1 MSEKKAIFISDV
13 VRVAS
18 YPIMFVSRFWGLFPF
33 TLEKKD
39 SCTIMR
45 WSRKVVCPARR
56 TINCS
61 NFDYTRYGERFRGR
75 SDKSIR
81 MKQSTGKYVTVV
93 DISIVALVVFVGI
106 FGTPFRVDSFLSY
119 VSCINEVDA
128 TLVVSDARRARHV
141 SMCRVFAVFV
151 VTTVILAFDLSI
163 WWTISSSSR
172 DSNFLIG
179 NYIAF
184 YISYYILLLLECQYW
199 HLIYCIKRRLKLLN
213 SYLKIHNVHTD
224 DVVKNVVNKHFSIFK
239 NVHKQIP
246 KQVIGNQKN
255 LVGNGVLT
263 NEYITRMIRV
273 YLKLCDAA
281 DYVNQCCGLIV
292 LIILVSCLLHLVV
305 TPYFLIL
312 EIAGRNN
319 LLFATLQSVWLITHS
334 LRLIIIVEACYECTE
349 EAGRTKTARL
359 QSDVQ
364 RFRSEHEEAGKNIFD
379 PIFTGGEVLLFQ
391 LELFATELNHR
402 QIVYTACG
410 LVKIDRTL
418 ITSSRKKN
426 QFALSSS
433 SIDTSL
439 FAIIP
444 VWGAEMLA
452 IYLISAT
459 SIAMLYLYYYFKK
472 KMNFWA
478 DKGVITQKSV
488 FPFGNAKPVIFQKE
502 STADSIKKL
511 YEHLR
516 SQSKPYGGYY
526 FLTKPVFV
534 PVDLELIRRILIVDF
549 DYFTDRLFHSNESEP
564 LSNNLVSYKG
574 NQWKQLRSK
583 LSPAFTPS
591 KIKMLFPTIMKSTDK
606 LICAINEELQISK
619 VIDINAIVKKVS
631 IDITASSS
639 FGLQASTLN
648 GDKSEFQK
656 VSENFFD
663 ESLKD
668 SVVRTFMLVWPDLLS
683 TLKIKTISKAVSEF
697 FINMVDEVLNFREQ
711 NNVIREDLM
720 HLLLQIRNNVKI
732 DDNKIGYVTND
743 NKSQSVSFTIEEIAA
758 QCFIFFLAGY
768 ETTASLI
775 TFCLY
780 ELSLNQEMQ
789 CRAREEL
796 NIVLAKHNGDLS
808 YDALLDLQYLDKII
822 RETLRVYPPIPTHL
836 RVCHKD
842 YKVPNSDVVIEK
854 DTAVLISVLGIHHD
868 PDYYKNPGV
877 FNPNDSRMSAKSERL
892 GSRLE
897 MDLETASVPN
907 LVYCNRSW

>member
-45 WSRKVVCPARR
+45 WSRKSFVRLEGPLIVVIS
-56 TINCS
+56 TI
-61 NFDYTRYGERFRGR
+61 RGMVNDLEAG

-119 VSCINEVDA
+119 VSCINE
-128 TLVVSDARRARHV
+128 
-141 SMCRVFAVFV
+141 
-151 VTTVILAFDLSI
+151 
-163 WWTISSSSR
+163 
-172 DSNFLIG
+172 
-179 NYIAF
+179 
-184 YISYYILLLLECQYW
+184 
-199 HLIYCIKRRLKLLN
+199 
-213 SYLKIHNVHTD
+213 
-224 DVVKNVVNKHFSIFK
+224 
-239 NVHKQIP
+239 
-246 KQVIGNQKN
+246 
-255 LVGNGVLT
+255 
-263 NEYITRMIRV
+263 
-273 YLKLCDAA
+273 
-281 DYVNQCCGLIV
+281 
-292 LIILVSCLLHLVV
+292 
-305 TPYFLIL
+305 
-312 EIAGRNN
+312 
-319 LLFATLQSVWLITHS
+319 
-334 LRLIIIVEACYECTE
+334 
-349 EAGRTKTARL
+349 
-359 QSDVQ
+359 
-364 RFRSEHEEAGKNIFD
+364 
-379 PIFTGGEVLLFQ
+379 
-391 LELFATELNHR
+391 
-402 QIVYTACG
+402 
-410 LVKIDRTL
+410 
-418 ITSSRKKN
+418 SRKKN

-639 FGLQASTLN
+639 FGLQAT
-648 GDKSEFQK
+648 
-656 VSENFFD
+656 
-663 ESLKD
+663 
-668 SVVRTFMLVWPDLLS
+668 
-683 TLKIKTISKAVSEF
+683 
-697 FINMVDEVLNFREQ
+697 
-711 NNVIREDLM
+711 
-720 HLLLQIRNNVKI
+720 
-732 DDNKIGYVTND
+732 
-743 NKSQSVSFTIEEIAA
+743 
-758 QCFIFFLAGY
+758 GY

-836 RVCHKD
+836 RVCTKD

-854 DTAVLISVLGIHHD
+854 GTAVLISVLGIHHD

-877 FNPNDSRMSAKSERL
+877 FNPERFSDVSKIRTTWIPFGDGPRNCIGSQL
-892 GSRLE
+892 GLLQSKLVIVSF
-897 MDLETASVPN
+897 LKNYKFSLSPN
-907 LVYCNRSW
+907 TQRPVEINKKIFVLRPLNPIWFNVEKIA